1 MSVSAVRLPVW
12 ARAPGAKRVGRRSQ
26 VMFCMNEVRGMLEV
40 GYEPTFEDEWVFLN
54 RSMRGVTEEMRTYD
68 MTELEFGTTEK
79 RRGVFRRC
87 WALLKENLVT
97 KVDWTGYKRR
107 KADSEVWL
115 MMRSQRSLGSIRE

>member
-1 MSVSAVRLPVW
+1 
-12 ARAPGAKRVGRRSQ
+12 
-26 VMFCMNEVRGMLEV
+26 MLEV

-54 RSMRGVTEEMRTYD
+54 RSMQGVTEEMRTYD

-79 RRGVFRRC
+79 RRGVFRRY